1 MGYRGTGKSTVG
13 RVLARELCVPFRD
26 TDELVE
32 WRSAKSIQQI
42 VAQEGWEAFR
52 AMERDVVLEI
62 LEMGPAVIALG
73 GGAVLDFK
81 VRKALGAAGLN
92 VWLQAGPKTIL
103 ERMAMDPR
111 NSSRRPPLASWGPQE
126 EVLTLL
132 RQREPLYKEV
142 AHLAITTDQK
152 DVREIVSEILL
163 QVQRP
168 TRKSKARRMG

>member
-1 MGYRGTGKSTVG
+1 MGYRATGKSTVG
-13 RVLARELCVPFRD
+13 KVLARELCVPFWD

-32 WRSAKSIQQI
+32 CRSAKSIRQI

-52 AMERDVVLEI
+52 AMERDVVLEL
-62 LEMGPAVIALG
+62 LEMGPSVIALG

-103 ERMAMDPR
+103 ERMAMDPW
-111 NSSRRPPLASWGPQE
+111 NSSRRPALAPWGPEE

-132 RQREPLYKEV
+132 GEREPLYREV
-142 AHLAITTDQK
+142 AHLAVTTDHK
-152 DVREIVSEILL
+152 SVREIVREILL
-163 QVQRP
+163 QVKQP
-168 TRKSKARRMG
+168 TQKSLAGRVG